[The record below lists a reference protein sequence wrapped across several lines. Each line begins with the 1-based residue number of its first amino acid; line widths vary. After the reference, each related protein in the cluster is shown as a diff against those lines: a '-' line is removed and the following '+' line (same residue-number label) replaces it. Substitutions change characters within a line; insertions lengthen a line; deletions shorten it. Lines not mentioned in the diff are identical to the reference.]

1 MSKPSRVPKVPSYR
15 LHKPSGQ
22 AVVTIRGR
30 DIYLG
35 KHDTPASR
43 SRYDQHIGEWLA
55 AGRTS
60 APDPE
65 TPLSVAELVLQY
77 LNFAKSYYQKN
88 GKPTGAMPGIRV
100 ALRIL
105 RQTYGHTP
113 AIEFGPL
120 KLKALQQ
127 KMIGMDQSRRYLNDN
142 IDRIRRVFRW
152 GASEELIPPSVYQGL
167 QAVPGLR
174 KGRTKVR
181 EVPPI
186 GPVDDAVVE
195 DTIPHLPEVIADMV
209 RLQRLTGC
217 RPAEVCMIRPC
228 DVDTADDVWIY
239 RPKSHKTEHHGR
251 ERVICIGP
259 KAQEVLQP
267 YLSRNKKAYCFS
279 PTESEQRRLA
289 LLHATRKTPLSCGNR
304 PGTNRKRRP
313 KKKPGDCYDT
323 NAYRRA
329 IHRAVDA
336 ANKDRKKQNAETGV
350 KLEMLPRWSP
360 NRLRHTAATEIRR
373 VFGLEAAQVA
383 LGHSQADVTQIYA
396 EKDLTLASEVARKIG

>member
-1 MSKPSRVPKVPSYR
+1 MSGSSREIKVPSYR
-15 LHKPSGQ
+15 RHKPSGQ

-35 KHDTPASR
+35 KHGTRASR
-43 SRYDQHIGEWLA
+43 DRYDQLIAEWLA
-55 AGRTS
+55 GGRTS

-65 TPLSVAELVLQY
+65 TPLSVAELVLHY
-77 LNFAKSYYQKN
+77 LSFAKSYYQKN

-105 RQTYGHTP
+105 RLTYGHTP
-113 AIEFGPL
+113 AAEFGPL
-120 KLKALQQ
+120 GLKALQQ
-127 KMIGMDQSRRYLNDN
+127 KMVAMGHSRRYINDN

-152 GASEELIPPSVYQGL
+152 GASEEFVLPAVYHGL
-167 QAVPGLR
+167 QTVPSLR
-174 KGRTKVR
+174 KGRTKAR
-181 EVPPI
+181 EAPPI
-186 GPVDDAVVE
+186 GPVDDTVVE
-195 DTIPHLPEVIADMV
+195 ATIPHMPEVIADMV

-217 RPAEVCMIRPC
+217 RPAEICMIRPC
-228 DVDTADDVWIY
+228 DVDSTGEIWTY
-239 RPKSHKTEHHGR
+239 RPESHKTEHHGR

-259 KAQEVLQP
+259 KAQQVLRP
-267 YLSRNKKAYCFS
+267 YLSRDKTAYCFS

-289 LLHATRKTPLSCGNR
+289 LLHASRKTPLSYGNR

-329 IHRAVDA
+329 IHRAVDR
-336 ANKDRKKQNAETGV
+336 ANREREKSDQFPK
-350 KLEMLPRWSP
+350 WSP